1 MARGTSSGGYR
12 AAIRSLLKPLIVRYP
27 SVFSESAI
35 YVLLFSAAAV
45 SIFVTLAIA
54 FIFLSNSVVFFSFVN
69 PLDFFLGLVWSPEI
83 QGLYGVVPL
92 VWGTLFIAAGAA
104 GIGLPVGLGV
114 AVYLHEYAP
123 GRVRDL
129 LKPTLEIL
137 AAVPTIV
144 YALFALLVIAPALQA
159 LFNADFFN
167 GANAMIVIGVMII
180 PMVASL
186 SEDALSAVPRRLRD
200 GSLAL
205 GATRLETMGRVM
217 IPAALSGVLASF
229 LLALSR
235 AVGETMVVLLVTGNR
250 PEITLNLFESMA
262 TLTTEIAARAL
273 GDLPVG
279 SVEYLSIFALGTTL
293 FIFTLTANLISVRL
307 RRRFREVYD

>member
-1 MARGTSSGGYR
+1 
-12 AAIRSLLKPLIVRYP
+12 
-27 SVFSESAI
+27 
-35 YVLLFSAAAV
+35 
-45 SIFVTLAIA
+45 
-54 FIFLSNSVVFFSFVN
+54 
-69 PLDFFLGLVWSPEI
+69 
-83 QGLYGVVPL
+83 
-92 VWGTLFIAAGAA
+92 
-104 GIGLPVGLGV
+104 
-114 AVYLHEYAP
+114 
-123 GRVRDL
+123 
-129 LKPTLEIL
+129 
-137 AAVPTIV
+137 
-144 YALFALLVIAPALQA
+144 
-159 LFNADFFN
+159 
-167 GANAMIVIGVMII
+167 
-180 PMVASL
+180 
-186 SEDALSAVPRRLRD
+186 
-200 GSLAL
+200 
-205 GATRLETMGRVM
+205 MGRVM